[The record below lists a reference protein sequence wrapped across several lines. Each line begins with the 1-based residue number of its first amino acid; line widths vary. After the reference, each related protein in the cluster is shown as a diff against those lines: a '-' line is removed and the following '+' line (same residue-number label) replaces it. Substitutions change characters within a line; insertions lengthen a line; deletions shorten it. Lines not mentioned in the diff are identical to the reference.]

1 MILNFLNLFI
11 SEIRFNGLVG
21 VALRP
26 PPVAEKGSKAL
37 SEITSKRWHIYVQRI
52 ATIFQTGGHWPPAS
66 NSTKYA
72 ENVIL
77 EMPQMYCHTVAAISD
92 CQSIRV

>member
-1 MILNFLNLFI
+1 LILNFLNLFI

-37 SEITSKRWHIYVQRI
+37 SEITSKKAAHLC
-52 ATIFQTGGHWPPAS
+52 ATHCD
-66 NSTKYA
+66 Y
-72 ENVIL
+72 
-77 EMPQMYCHTVAAISD
+77 ISD
-92 CQSIRV
+92 GRSLAARK